1 VSSQFIGN
9 NFNTAESRR
18 RLRRSYR
25 NALLE
30 IENASPPLLNAFA
43 VNVSADATDD
53 NQVDAEIGIDIVDV
67 VDTVDV
73 ELAVGDVIVNQNP

>member
-1 VSSQFIGN
+1 
-9 NFNTAESRR
+9 
-18 RLRRSYR
+18 
-25 NALLE
+25 
-30 IENASPPLLNAFA
+30 LNAFA